1 MGKKGSDH
9 EQPERQGQEL
19 GLCPTGSQLH
29 CEALGRPKF
38 LKFTLPPGRGMDWR
52 VDEQDGRQTG
62 GQQGGLCRLAV
73 VIGVGGSGLRPAG
86 ERSGRRVELTMSRRN
101 PRQGSW
107 RSFRTV
113 VSEKMLETARRSD

>member
-1 MGKKGSDH
+1 
-9 EQPERQGQEL
+9 
-19 GLCPTGSQLH
+19 
-29 CEALGRPKF
+29 
-38 LKFTLPPGRGMDWR
+38 MDWR